1 MTADLAVPTAGALAL
16 SPDQDF
22 WTDKQRAA
30 LAQLGVDKAA
40 PGDLAVFM
48 HVAQR
53 TGLDPFSRQIYMIE
67 RGGKQTIQTG
77 IDGFRLIAQRR
88 PQYAGQT
95 EPEWCGQDGQW
106 RDFWFGEK
114 PPVAARVRVLRHDWD
129 VPATGVAM
137 LQEFSAGNSMWRSKP
152 AHMLAKCAE
161 ALALRKA
168 FPNDLA
174 GLLTPEEAAREDM
187 PSRVRPGAQRAVAP
201 VTVDELTGG
210 APAEPVEESA

>member
-1 MTADLAVPTAGALAL
+1 MSADLVTPTAGALAL
-16 SPDQDF
+16 TADQDF

-30 LAQLGVDKAA
+30 LAQLGVAKAA

-106 RDFWFGEK
+106 RDFWFGDQ

-137 LQEFSAGNSMWRSKP
+137 LTEFSAGNSMWKAKP

-174 GLLTPEEAAREDM
+174 GLLTPEEAGRDDVG
-187 PSRVRPGAQRAVAP
+187 PRTRPLAPAALPP

-210 APAEPVEESA
+210 TPVGAEEPVA